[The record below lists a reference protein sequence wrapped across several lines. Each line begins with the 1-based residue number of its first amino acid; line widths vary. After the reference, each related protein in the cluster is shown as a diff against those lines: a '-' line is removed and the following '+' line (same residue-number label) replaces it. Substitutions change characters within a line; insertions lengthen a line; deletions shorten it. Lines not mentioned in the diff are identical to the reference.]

1 MAETSDHHPVEI
13 KLEGVHKSFGD
24 HEVLRDVNLKILR
37 GELVALVGGSGS
49 GKSVLLDIMTG
60 LIRPSQGR
68 VFVAN
73 HSEPEAPLRE
83 LSRLESDELDEI
95 RLHWSIVF
103 QRNALYSGTVFDN
116 IALWLRQNTS
126 LSSKEIAER
135 VESSLH
141 AVGFDRPGDVAQKSR
156 SELSGGMA
164 KRVAIA
170 RAIAMEPDIIF
181 YDEPTSGLD
190 PRLSS
195 QIHDL
200 ISKTH
205 SETAPDGA
213 ERTSLV
219 ITHDKDLLAR
229 LQPRVVMLHDCCIH
243 FDGSFRDFAESD
255 SDVIRPYFELMPT
268 LQAMAPETR

>member
-1 MAETSDHHPVEI
+1 VTATSDHLPIEI
-13 KLEGVHKSFGD
+13 RLEGVSKSFGD
-24 HEVLRDVNLKILR
+24 HEVLRDINLTIHR

-49 GKSVLLDIMTG
+49 GKSVLLDCMTG
-60 LIRPSQGR
+60 LLRPTSGR
-68 VFVAN
+68 VLVAN
-73 HSEPEAPLRE
+73 HSLEDAPLQD
-83 LSRLESDELDEI
+83 LARLDHDELDEI

-103 QRNALYSGTVFDN
+103 QRNALYSGPVYDN
-116 IALWLRQNTS
+116 IALWLQQNTK
-126 LSSKEIAER
+126 LSSSEIAER
-135 VESSLH
+135 VEQSLR
-141 AVGFDRPGDVAQKSR
+141 AVGFDRPEEIAQKSR

-170 RAIAMEPDIIF
+170 RAIAMAPDIIF

-200 ISKTH
+200 ISRTH
-205 SETAPDGA
+205 AETAPDG
-213 ERTSLV
+213 ERRTSLV

-229 LQPRVVMLHDCCIH
+229 LQPRVVMLHDHGVH
-243 FDGSFRDFAESD
+243 FDGAFRDFAESD